1 MLLSLAMLVAFVGGI
16 GLMGSLAISVV
27 ERTREIGVLR
37 SIGARSP
44 AIILLFVME
53 GILQGLLSFIISVP
67 VAFMLAQPL
76 ARQLGRTM
84 LEIDLDFSFSYSAVG
99 IWLVTILFISV
110 FASVIPARTATRV
123 SVRESLAYS

>member
-1 MLLSLAMLVAFVGGI
+1 
-16 GLMGSLAISVV
+16 VV

-44 AIILLFVME
+44 AIISLFVME
-53 GILQGLLSFIISVP
+53 GILQGLFSFIISVP
-67 VAFMLAQPL
+67 IAFVLAQPL

-84 LEIDLDFSFSYSAVG
+84 LEIDLDFSFAYSAVG
-99 IWLVTILFISV
+99 IWLVTILLISV
-110 FASVIPARTATRV
+110 FASVVPARTATRI